1 MAHVN
6 TLSGK
11 ASMMEHRAHRAEML
25 REQVRDL
32 WINFQEF
39 ERAQRLV
46 LWPYVNNSNHTKKIV
61 WHCLHD
67 NNKISYLYSP
77 FKNILQSASQP
88 HTVMSSSNTNVHCV
102 KHKRKH
108 THLTDILKINENV
121 NSFLSSLPSLQVH
134 QAVLF
139 LQPFP
144 AAPVKNSH
152 SLYYSVLT

>member
-1 MAHVN
+1 
-6 TLSGK
+6 
-11 ASMMEHRAHRAEML
+11 MEHRVHTAEML
-25 REQVRDL
+25 WEQVSDL
-32 WINFQEF
+32 WVNFQEF

-46 LWPYVNNSNHTKKIV
+46 LWPCVDNSNHTKKIV

-67 NNKISYLYSP
+67 NNKISYLYST
-77 FKNILQSASQP
+77 FKNILQSASQQQ
-88 HTVMSSSNTNVHCV
+88 TVMSSSNINVHCV

-108 THLTDILKINENV
+108 THQTDILIINENV
-121 NSFLSSLPSLQVH
+121 NSLLSSLPSLQVH
-134 QAVLF
+134 QAVPF